1 MHACLCVCVCV
12 HVVYDEVSFHMI
24 NVEIQLLLLSLSVY
38 PGESDVK
45 RLLLMI
51 KSNDH
56 REKWL
61 GRLSQIA
68 ITRDSGQNT
77 SPT

>member
-1 MHACLCVCVCV
+1 M
-12 HVVYDEVSFHMI
+12 DTVSI
-24 NVEIQLLLLSLSVY
+24 PPS
-38 PGESDVK
+38 GESDVK

-68 ITRDSGQNT
+68 ITRDGGQNS
-77 SPT
+77 SPYVYVCIGVLCTLCVCVHVRI